1 MIRPKVVYWL
11 FFKIEF
17 LEIIKI
23 DSKKMKIRRI
33 DAYKIS
39 KENSSIFNIS
49 IIAIDKRK
57 ETINWGSFVNLK
69 NLIIM

>member
-1 MIRPKVVYWL
+1 M
-11 FFKIEF
+11 EF
-17 LEIIKI
+17 LEIMKI

-33 DAYKIS
+33 DEYKIS

-57 ETINWGSFVNLK
+57 ETIN
-69 NLIIM
+69 

>member
-1 MIRPKVVYWL
+1 MYWL

-33 DAYKIS
+33 DEYKIS
-39 KENSSIFNIS
+39 KESSSIFNIS